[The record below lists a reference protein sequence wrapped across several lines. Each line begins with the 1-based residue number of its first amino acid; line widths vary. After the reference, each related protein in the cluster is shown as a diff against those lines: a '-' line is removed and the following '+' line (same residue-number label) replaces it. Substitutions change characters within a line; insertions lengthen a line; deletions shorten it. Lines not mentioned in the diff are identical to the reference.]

1 MSSPISVPSKYQ
13 KVTTKEPLLTERL
26 FETLE
31 IENPPVKDDI
41 SIQTSVDST
50 EYEKMLY
57 PSNCISNLTFSWA
70 YSILK
75 KAKKTQIKN
84 DNIGRI
90 SSSLNAKQFLNELK
104 PKWYGKYQFQKK
116 HLYLDQLSERTSVRY

>member
-1 MSSPISVPSKYQ
+1 MPSKYQ

-41 SIQTSVDST
+41 SIQTSVDSA

-104 PKWYGKYQFQKK
+104 PKWYGKYQFQ
-116 HLYLDQLSERTSVRY
+116 T